1 METKFEPK
9 NILLI
14 ETATQICSV
23 GLAYGDDIVAVK
35 ESDAPNSH
43 SARLSVLIDRVLGE
57 NNLSYRDLSAVALSL
72 GPGSYTGLRIGTS
85 TAKGLAY
92 ALEVPVIG
100 VETPKILAKA
110 ALESHAGCTV
120 LTMIDARRMEVYGT
134 IFDSDL
140 REVRGCE
147 ADVLTADYY
156 DKWLKEKTEVL
167 LVGDGA
173 AKTRE
178 LFAEKQNYFYDE
190 TICLSSR
197 FMASLAWEKYLAEE
211 FLDTAYFEPF
221 YLKNF
226 NAVRSQVKGLR

>member
-23 GLAYGDDIVAVK
+23 GLAFGDEIVAIK
-35 ESDAPNSH
+35 ESNEPNSH
-43 SARLSVLIDRVLGE
+43 SAKLSGLIDSLLKE
-57 NNLSYRDLSAVALSL
+57 NNVAYQDLSAVALSL

-92 ALEVPVIG
+92 ALNVPIIG

-110 ALESHAGCTV
+110 ALESHPACSV

-134 IFDSDL
+134 IFDSNL
-140 REVRGCE
+140 REIRHCE

-156 DKWLKEKTEVL
+156 DKWLKEENEVL

-178 LFAEKQNYFYDE
+178 LFAEKKNYFYDE

-197 FMASLAWEKYLAEE
+197 FMASLAWEKYIAEE

-226 NAVRSQVKGLR
+226 TAVRSKVKGLH